1 LGTGADVKELVVADG
16 GEVAV
21 AIVEEEEG
29 AFGDSN
35 GWAERESREDV
46 R

>member
-1 LGTGADVKELVVADG
+1 VVVDG
-16 GEVAV
+16 SEVEV
-21 AIVEEEEG
+21 AIVEEEAGE
-29 AFGDSN
+29 FGDSN